1 MQLDLPKNIWWN
13 FKEEIG
19 TEINETPLPEKWN
32 LYSHLHMEVI
42 TNADYTHAKRVC
54 KDFKVK
60 NLGEDHD
67 LYVSTDRLLSAD
79 VFNDIRN
86 TYLEKYVFDPA
97 NFFFFC
103 IRISMA
109 SNRKKEQSEIRSIN
123 WRQYVINNR
132 KRF

>member
-1 MQLDLPKNIWWN
+1 
-13 FKEEIG
+13 
-19 TEINETPLPEKWN
+19 
-32 LYSHLHMEVI
+32 MEVI

-86 TYLEKYVFDPA
+86 MYLEKYVFDPA
-97 NFFFFC
+97 NFFFFFALGLAWQA
-103 IRISMA
+103 IV
-109 SNRKKEQSEIRSIN
+109 KKSKVKLDLLTDVN
-123 WRQYVINNR
+123 M
-132 KRF
+132 

>member
-1 MQLDLPKNIWWN
+1 
-13 FKEEIG
+13 
-19 TEINETPLPEKWN
+19 
-32 LYSHLHMEVI
+32 MEVI

-86 TYLEKYVFDPA
+86 MYLEKYVFDPA
-97 NFFFFC
+97 NFFFFLC

-123 WRQYVINNR
+123 
-132 KRF
+132 